1 VRGSLVGDA
10 FCNEDVYKGERTHS
24 EAHEALQGMPLSA
37 DLPIEKWAGSSTDE
51 RLDLQNRPSRLAIR
65 EAPIAGNPRARHAPT
80 DRRRVN
86 STIPLINMGLL
97 SYFLLW
103 RSSINR

>member
-24 EAHEALQGMPLSA
+24 EAHEALQCMPLSA

-51 RLDLQNRPSRLAIR
+51 RLDLQNKSSNGLRFVRHPLREILERPTLRQIEEES
-65 EAPIAGNPRARHAPT
+65 IARYP
-80 DRRRVN
+80 
-86 STIPLINMGLL
+86 S
-97 SYFLLW
+97 
-103 RSSINR
+103 